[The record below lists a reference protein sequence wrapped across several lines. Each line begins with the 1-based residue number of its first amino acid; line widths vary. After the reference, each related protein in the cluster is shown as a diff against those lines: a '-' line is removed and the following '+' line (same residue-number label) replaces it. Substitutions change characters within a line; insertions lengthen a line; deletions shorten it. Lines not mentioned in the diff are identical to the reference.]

1 MWFNHVVIAPW
12 FPSLDSV
19 PSPMSPVP
27 DTRERIL
34 DAAKAAFHERG
45 TSGARMQ
52 EIADAAGINK
62 ALIHYYFNNK
72 DTLAAAVFQR
82 ELRTLVQPVML
93 TMASDMPLDDK
104 VRTVIGM
111 YLDRLSA
118 LPQMPGYI
126 LAEMHFHPERLSKLM
141 TSITEGDPQDMAA
154 RVFARLG
161 TQIDEAVEAG
171 RMAPLSPHQFMVNL
185 VALCVFPFAARP
197 LLSFVMGGPDVFD
210 TMIEQR
216 RDSLTQFF
224 LRGLRP

>member
-1 MWFNHVVIAPW
+1 M
-12 FPSLDSV
+12 PSAT
-19 PSPMSPVP
+19 
-27 DTRERIL
+27 DTKERIL

-52 EIADAAGINK
+52 EIADSAGINK

-82 ELRTLVQPVML
+82 ELRTLVQPVL
-93 TMASDMPLDDK
+93 QTLASELPLEDK

-111 YLDRLSA
+111 YLDRLTA

-126 LAEMHFHPERLSKLM
+126 LAEMHFHPERLEALM
-141 TSITEGDPQDMAA
+141 TSITDSDPRDMAD

-161 TQIDEAVEAG
+161 EQIDDAVAAG
-171 RMAPLSPHQFMVNL
+171 RMAPMPPHQFMVNL
-185 VALCVFPFAARP
+185 VSLCVFPFASRP
-197 LLSFVMGGPDVFD
+197 LLSLVLGGPESFD
-210 TMIEQR
+210 TMIGER

>member
-1 MWFNHVVIAPW
+1 M
-12 FPSLDSV
+12 PSAT
-19 PSPMSPVP
+19 
-27 DTRERIL
+27 DTKERIL

-52 EIADAAGINK
+52 EIADSAGINK

-82 ELRTLVQPVML
+82 ELRTLVQPVL
-93 TMASDMPLDDK
+93 QTLASELPLEDK

-111 YLDRLSA
+111 YLDRLTA

-126 LAEMHFHPERLSKLM
+126 LAEMHFHPERLEALM
-141 TSITEGDPQDMAA
+141 TSITDRDPRDMAD

-161 TQIDEAVEAG
+161 EQIDDAVASG
-171 RMAPLSPHQFMVNL
+171 RMAPMPPHQFMVNL
-185 VALCVFPFAARP
+185 VSLCVFPFASRP
-197 LLSFVMGGPDVFD
+197 LLSFVLGGPDSFD
-210 TMIEQR
+210 TMIEER

>member
-1 MWFNHVVIAPW
+1 M
-12 FPSLDSV
+12 PSAT
-19 PSPMSPVP
+19 
-27 DTRERIL
+27 DTKERIL

-52 EIADAAGINK
+52 EIADSAGINK

-82 ELRTLVQPVML
+82 ELRTLVQPVL
-93 TMASDMPLDDK
+93 QTLASELPLEDK

-111 YLDRLSA
+111 YLDRLTA

-126 LAEMHFHPERLSKLM
+126 LAEMHFHPERLEALM
-141 TSITEGDPQDMAA
+141 TSITESDPRDMAD

-161 TQIDEAVEAG
+161 EQIDDAVAAG
-171 RMAPLSPHQFMVNL
+171 RMAPMPPHQFMVNL
-185 VALCVFPFAARP
+185 VSLCVFPFASRP
-197 LLSFVMGGPDVFD
+197 LLSLVLGGPESFD
-210 TMIEQR
+210 TMIGER

>member
-1 MWFNHVVIAPW
+1 
-12 FPSLDSV
+12 
-19 PSPMSPVP
+19 MSTAP

-62 ALIHYYFNNK
+62 ALIHYYFKNK

-82 ELRTLVQPVML
+82 ELRTLVQPVL
-93 TMASDMPLDDK
+93 HTLASDLPLDEK

-111 YLDRLSA
+111 YLDRLPA

-126 LAEMHFHPERLSKLM
+126 LAEMHFHPERLSELM
-141 TSITEGDPQDMAA
+141 ASIAGSDPQEMAG

-161 TQIDEAVEAG
+161 AQIDEAVGAG
-171 RMAPLSPHQFMVNL
+171 RMAPLSPHQFVVNL

-197 LLSFVMGGPDVFD
+197 LLSFVVGGPDVFD
-210 TMIEQR
+210 TMIEER
-216 RDSLTQFF
+216 RESLTQFF

>member
-1 MWFNHVVIAPW
+1 
-12 FPSLDSV
+12 
-19 PSPMSPVP
+19 MSSAT

-52 EIADAAGINK
+52 EIADSAGINK
-62 ALIHYYFNNK
+62 ALIHYYFKNK
-72 DTLAAAVFQR
+72 DTLAVAVFRR
-82 ELRTLVQPVML
+82 ELRTLVQPVL
-93 TMASDMPLDDK
+93 QTLASDLPIEDK

-111 YLDRLSA
+111 YLDRLTE

-126 LAEMHFHPERLSKLM
+126 LAEMHFHPERLAELM
-141 TSITEGDPQDMAA
+141 TSITESDPRELAN

-161 TQIDEAVEAG
+161 EQIDEAVTAG
-171 RMAPLSPHQFMVNL
+171 RMAPMPPHQFMVNL
-185 VALCVFPFAARP
+185 VALCVFPFASRP
-197 LLSFVMGGPDVFD
+197 LLSFVLGGPDSFD
-210 TMIEQR
+210 TMIEER